1 MERNCPKLTYSV
13 RHGSDVPHS
22 VPRKGKDM
30 DQLEPK
36 AGTPLP
42 GVITETKSK
51 VEDRLKTDIGN
62 SIPAHSGGARKRK
75 EYIEASR
82 FDSMMFDS
90 KRIRQSTH
98 RSSRKETVKTQKG
111 GSCNVDIGGGERKSV
126 LSKHLS
132 SSLLPPSRAAFSLY
146 EGQIRREKVL
156 RLVSGGI
163 ETSIA
168 SSDDAVDDKRS
179 GGNTSTLTSNEE
191 GDSRIISSQVSKFVG
206 QTNNRF
212 GRYAVPSE
220 DDSFTG
226 VVRKDVTGP
235 KHIQSS
241 GHQTSRWKQTREVD
255 GEVIS
260 GSHEKT
266 FSSYTA
272 RDSELNRVFGVGLW
286 KTEYEK
292 STDERLIGSTMDSG
306 CSDEAD
312 NDSSRDTRDTRDR
325 DPDVRSLKLKQA
337 CAKYGLSN
345 SSREHQSSSV
355 VTDLCASSGSVSL
368 WLEGERSSQTYRFK
382 ASALTNTTSNAK
394 LDEKELFEKTTLF
407 PCVQEE
413 RHTMSRSQ
421 HTSGMSDG
429 THPAS
434 NNSERE
440 VLALTRKFLRRSHYT
455 RSMSEDTHPATNSSE
470 RELVPPTRQLLNRSQ
485 YTSSM
490 SDDTHPAS
498 NSSERERV
506 ILPSNI
512 SVGRD
517 DSSGSGTGGSE
528 SNKPE
533 PTFVLSSGRLS
544 KTQAQLGKRPP
555 TIDDDFD
562 QYFAQLM
569 L

>member
-1 MERNCPKLTYSV
+1 MHLVCRY
-13 RHGSDVPHS
+13 
-22 VPRKGKDM
+22 
-30 DQLEPK
+30 Q
-36 AGTPLP
+36 
-42 GVITETKSK
+42 
-51 VEDRLKTDIGN
+51 
-62 SIPAHSGGARKRK
+62 
-75 EYIEASR
+75 IEASR
-82 FDSMMFDS
+82 FDSTMFDS

-98 RSSRKETVKTQKG
+98 RSSRRRETTKTQKG
-111 GSCNVDIGGGERKSV
+111 GSCNVDMGGGERKKV
-126 LSKHLS
+126 ASKHLS
-132 SSLLPPSRAAFSLY
+132 SSLLPPTRAAFSLY
-146 EGQIRREKVL
+146 ERQIKREKVL
-156 RLVSGGI
+156 RLASGAV

-168 SSDDAVDDKRS
+168 SSDDAGDDKRS
-179 GGNTSTLTSNEE
+179 GGNTSTLTSNED
-191 GDSRIISSQVSKFVG
+191 GDRRLISFQVSKFVG
-206 QTNNRF
+206 QANNRF

-235 KHIQSS
+235 KYLQSS
-241 GHQTSRWKQTREVD
+241 GHQSLRWKQTREVD

-260 GSHEKT
+260 GSHVKT
-266 FSSYTA
+266 SSSYTA

-292 STDERLIGSTMDSG
+292 STDQRLVASTMDSG

-312 NDSSRDTRDTRDR
+312 NDSSRDTRDR
-325 DPDVRSLKLKQA
+325 DPDVRSLKLKQG

-345 SSREHQSSSV
+345 ISREHQSSSV

-394 LDEKELFEKTTLF
+394 VDEKAHVGMPFEKTTLF
-407 PCVQEE
+407 PFVQEE

-421 HTSGMSDG
+421 YTSGMSDG

-434 NNSERE
+434 NSSERG
-440 VLALTRKFLRRSHYT
+440 VLALTHTFLRRSQFI

-470 RELVPPTRQLLNRSQ
+470 RELDLPTRQFRSRSQ

-490 SDDTHPAS
+490 SHDTHPAS
-498 NSSERERV
+498 NSSEREQV
-506 ILPSNI
+506 TPPSNM

-517 DSSGSGTGGSE
+517 DSSGTGGSE

-544 KTQAQLGKRPP
+544 KTQGKSGTSMLG
-555 TIDDDFD
+555 
-562 QYFAQLM
+562 
-569 L
+569 